1 MEKNRSVD
9 VLIPTYKPDQ
19 KCVQLVRRLLKQSVA
34 VHRIYL
40 IDTDTGIFPEELYGI
55 SDRVLI
61 HRILPD
67 VFDHGGTRNLG
78 AELSDAEIL
87 VYMTQD
93 AVPADEHLIER
104 LVEGF
109 EEKRVGAVYARQLP
123 AEDCQLI
130 ERYTRGFNYPKT
142 SRLKSAE
149 DLPVLGIK
157 TYFCSNV
164 CAAYRRDVYAQMGGF
179 VKKTIFNEDMI
190 LAGKMIQ
197 NGWSIYYAADAKV
210 IHSHNYNCRQQ
221 FHRNFDLAVSQADH
235 PEIFE
240 GVPSE
245 GEGMRLVKD
254 TAVYLIKIKKPWL
267 ILSLVWKSGFKY
279 LGYQLGKH
287 YKKLPRWLVLKC
299 TMNPRYWK
307 ET

>member
-1 MEKNRSVD
+1 MEQNRSVD

-61 HRILPD
+61 HRIFPE

-93 AVPADEHLIER
+93 AVPADEYLIER

-109 EEKRVGAVYARQLP
+109 EEERVGAVYARQLP

-164 CAAYRRDVYAQMGGF
+164 CAAYRRDVYVQMGGF

>member
-1 MEKNRSVD
+1 MEQNRSVD
-9 VLIPTYKPDQ
+9 VLIPTYKPAQ

-61 HRILPD
+61 HRILPE

-93 AVPADEHLIER
+93 AVPADEYLIER

-109 EEKRVGAVYARQLP
+109 EEERVGAVYARQLP

-164 CAAYRRDVYAQMGGF
+164 CAAYRRDVYVQMGGF

>member
-1 MEKNRSVD
+1 MEQNRSVD

-61 HRILPD
+61 HRILPE

-93 AVPADEHLIER
+93 AVPADEYLIER

-109 EEKRVGAVYARQLP
+109 EEERVGAVYARQLP

-130 ERYTRGFNYPKT
+130 ECYTRGFNYPKT

-164 CAAYRRDVYAQMGGF
+164 CAAYRRDVYVQMGGF

>member
-1 MEKNRSVD
+1 MEQNRSVD

-61 HRILPD
+61 HRILPE

-93 AVPADEHLIER
+93 AVPADEYLIEH
-104 LVEGF
+104 LVQGF
-109 EEKRVGAVYARQLP
+109 EEERVGAVYARQLP

-130 ERYTRGFNYPKT
+130 ERYTRGFNYPET

-149 DLPVLGIK
+149 DLPMLGIK

-164 CAAYRRDVYAQMGGF
+164 CAAYRRDIYEQMGGF

-197 NGWSIYYAADAKV
+197 NGWNIYYAADAKV
-210 IHSHNYNCRQQ
+210 IHSHNYNCGQQ

-299 TMNPRYWK
+299 TMYPRYWK

>member
-1 MEKNRSVD
+1 M
-9 VLIPTYKPDQ
+9 LIPTYKPDQ

-267 ILSLVWKSGFKY
+267 ILSLIWKSGFKY

>member
-1 MEKNRSVD
+1 M
-9 VLIPTYKPDQ
+9 LIPTYKPDQ

>member
-1 MEKNRSVD
+1 MEQNRSVD

-19 KCVQLVRRLLKQSVA
+19 KCVQLVRSLLKQSVA

-61 HRILPD
+61 HRILPE

-93 AVPADEHLIER
+93 AVPADEYLIER

-109 EEKRVGAVYARQLP
+109 EEERVGAVYARQLP
-123 AEDCQLI
+123 SEDCQLI

-245 GEGMRLVKD
+245 GEGLRLVKD

>member
-1 MEKNRSVD
+1 MEQNRSVD

-61 HRILPD
+61 HRILPE

-93 AVPADEHLIER
+93 AVPADEYLIER

-109 EEKRVGAVYARQLP
+109 EEERVGAVYARQLP
-123 AEDCQLI
+123 SEECQLI
-130 ERYTRGFNYPKT
+130 ERYTRGFNYPKI

-197 NGWSIYYAADAKV
+197 NGWNIYYAADAKV

>member
-1 MEKNRSVD
+1 MEQNRSVD

-61 HRILPD
+61 HRILPE

-93 AVPADEHLIER
+93 AVPADEYLIER

-109 EEKRVGAVYARQLP
+109 EEERVGAVYARQLP

-164 CAAYRRDVYAQMGGF
+164 CAAYRRDVYVQMGGF

>member
-1 MEKNRSVD
+1 MEQNRSVD

-61 HRILPD
+61 HRILPE

-93 AVPADEHLIER
+93 AVPADEYLIER

-109 EEKRVGAVYARQLP
+109 EEERVGAVYARQLP

-245 GEGMRLVKD
+245 GEGLRLVKD

>member
-123 AEDCQLI
+123 AEDCRLI

-267 ILSLVWKSGFKY
+267 ILSLIWKSGFKY

>member
-1 MEKNRSVD
+1 MEQNRSVD

-61 HRILPD
+61 HRILPE

-93 AVPADEHLIER
+93 AVPADEYLIER

-109 EEKRVGAVYARQLP
+109 EEERVGAVYARQLP
-123 AEDCQLI
+123 SEDCQLI

-245 GEGMRLVKD
+245 GEGLRLVKD

>member
-1 MEKNRSVD
+1 MEQNRSVD

-61 HRILPD
+61 HRILPE

-93 AVPADEHLIER
+93 AVPADEYLIER

-109 EEKRVGAVYARQLP
+109 EEERVGAVYARQLP
-123 AEDCQLI
+123 SEDCQLI

-197 NGWSIYYAADAKV
+197 NGWNIYYAADAKV

-245 GEGMRLVKD
+245 GEGLRLVKD

>member
-1 MEKNRSVD
+1 MEQNRSVD

-61 HRILPD
+61 HRILPE

-93 AVPADEHLIER
+93 AVPADEYLIER

-109 EEKRVGAVYARQLP
+109 EEERVGAVYARQLP

-279 LGYQLGKH
+279 FGYQLGKH

>member
-267 ILSLVWKSGFKY
+267 ILSLIWKSGFKY

>member
-1 MEKNRSVD
+1 MERNRKVD

-61 HRILPD
+61 HRILPE

-93 AVPADEHLIER
+93 AVPADEYLIER
-104 LVEGF
+104 LVEGL
-109 EEKRVGAVYARQLP
+109 EEERVGAVYARQLP
-123 AEDCQLI
+123 SEDCQLI

-164 CAAYRRDVYAQMGGF
+164 CAAYRRDVYEQMGGF
-179 VKKTIFNEDMI
+179 VKRTIFNEDMI

-197 NGWSIYYAADAKV
+197 NGWNIYYAADAKV

-245 GEGMRLVKD
+245 GEGLRLVKD

-267 ILSLVWKSGFKY
+267 ILALVWKSGFKY

>member
-93 AVPADEHLIER
+93 AVPADEYLIER

-267 ILSLVWKSGFKY
+267 ILSLIWKSGFKY

>member
-1 MEKNRSVD
+1 MEQNRSVD

-61 HRILPD
+61 HRILPE

-93 AVPADEHLIER
+93 AVPADEYLIEH
-104 LVEGF
+104 LVQGF
-109 EEKRVGAVYARQLP
+109 EEERVGAVYARQLP

-130 ERYTRGFNYPKT
+130 ERYTRGFNYPET

-149 DLPVLGIK
+149 DLPMLGIK

-164 CAAYRRDVYAQMGGF
+164 CAAYRRDIYEQMGGF

-197 NGWSIYYAADAKV
+197 NGWNIYYAADAKV
-210 IHSHNYNCRQQ
+210 IHSLNYNCGQQ

>member
-1 MEKNRSVD
+1 MEQNRSVD

-61 HRILPD
+61 HRILPE

-93 AVPADEHLIER
+93 AVPADEYLIER

-109 EEKRVGAVYARQLP
+109 EEERVGAVYARQLP

>member
-1 MEKNRSVD
+1 MEQNRSVD

-19 KCVQLVRRLLKQSVA
+19 KCVQLIRRLLKQSVA

-61 HRILPD
+61 HRILPE

-93 AVPADEHLIER
+93 AVPADEYLIER

-109 EEKRVGAVYARQLP
+109 EEERVGAVYARQLP

-164 CAAYRRDVYAQMGGF
+164 CAAYRRDVYVQMGGF

>member
-1 MEKNRSVD
+1 MEQNRSVD

-61 HRILPD
+61 HRILPE

-93 AVPADEHLIER
+93 AVPADEYLIER

-109 EEKRVGAVYARQLP
+109 EEERVGAVYARQLP
-123 AEDCQLI
+123 SEDCQLI

-197 NGWSIYYAADAKV
+197 NGWNIYYAADAKV

>member
-1 MEKNRSVD
+1 MEQNRSVD

-61 HRILPD
+61 HRILPE

-93 AVPADEHLIER
+93 AVPADEYLIER

-109 EEKRVGAVYARQLP
+109 EEERVGAVYARQLP
-123 AEDCQLI
+123 SEDCQLI
-130 ERYTRGFNYPKT
+130 EHYTRGFNYPKT

-197 NGWSIYYAADAKV
+197 NGWNIYYAADAKV

-245 GEGMRLVKD
+245 GEGLRLVKD